1 MSTQGGAR
9 RKAGPM
15 RRTRRRSG
23 GWMKLKPGGGDRLR
37 RKRIRLR
44 WTQRDLAYMVRC
56 SQNTISLLEQEKMT
70 TLSEELAELIVQ
82 RFDDAGIDAEDIFEK
97 RESAG
102 MRRMA
107 TGARTNR
114 QTVDRGAA

>member
-1 MSTQGGAR
+1 
-9 RKAGPM
+9 
-15 RRTRRRSG
+15 
-23 GWMKLKPGGGDRLR
+23 MKLKPGGGDRLR
-37 RKRIRLR
+37 RKRLRLR

-97 RESAG
+97 RDAAG
-102 MRRMA
+102 MRRVA
-107 TGARTNR
+107 TGARTTR
-114 QTVDRGAA
+114 QTSRGAA